1 MSVLC
6 LQEYIDRTTA
16 KRTALESQPLFISYV
31 KPFKPVTRPT
41 LTKWVLKMLQLAGI
55 DTKLFQAHSVRAAAS
70 SKVAALGLKL
80 SDILAMGNWAQESTW
95 QKFYHKSISSPT
107 KRFQRTLL
115 SGTDHALKEDSPK
128 SDRVF
133 IDKALHSA

>member
-1 MSVLC
+1 MC
-6 LQEYIDRTTA
+6 LQEYIDRTAA
-16 KRTALESQPLFISYV
+16 KRTALESLPLFISYV

-70 SKVAALGLKL
+70 SKAAALGLKL

-107 KRFQRTLL
+107 KRFQRALL
-115 SGTDHALKEDSPK
+115 SGTDPALKEDSPK

-133 IDKALHSA
+133 TDKVLHSA